1 MHASNAPD
9 HILNARLPRWLL
21 PHAWPTS
28 AGQPALA
35 DLHLAQGRMASIAP
49 HDPARALP
57 EGSTWDL
64 AGALVLP
71 GLVDAHTH
79 LDKAF
84 TLPRMGTVQP
94 GLLGA
99 IEAMMVDRQGW
110 TEADIRQRASRALQ
124 WACEAGTVHV
134 RTHCDWWEP
143 EARPLAWGV
152 LRELAQEWA
161 GRITLERVGLI
172 PLHLYT
178 ERATAMQLAATVA
191 ASGPGA
197 LLGGF
202 VHSTNWDPQALRHLF
217 EAAQQHDL
225 NVDLHVDE
233 ELYPGALGLA
243 TTAALLKELRF
254 EGHVVCGHTC
264 ALAAQDEATA
274 LATLDAVARCPI
286 TLVTLPITNLLLQD
300 AVTGRTP
307 RQRGLTLVKEAH
319 ARGIPVLV
327 ASDNVQDPFCPVGS
341 FDPLEA
347 LATGVLA
354 AQLDA
359 PFDRWSEALCRAD
372 WLRRGPDAL
381 PLQPGSAADLIV
393 FQQADRWGFPSR
405 TQPRVVLRNGRVTS
419 GHASAAWHVADTTP
433 ALAAGATPVPSTP
446 IPARSL
452 A

>member
-1 MHASNAPD
+1 M
-9 HILNARLPRWLL
+9 
-21 PHAWPTS
+21 
-28 AGQPALA
+28 LA
-35 DLHLAQGRMASIAP
+35 TLHLAHGKVQGMAP
-49 HDPARALP
+49 YDPTTSLQ
-57 EGSTWDL
+57 GTTWDV

-84 TLPRMGTVQP
+84 TLPRMGIVKP

-99 IEAMMVDRQGW
+99 IDAMMVDRQSW
-110 TEADIRQRASRALQ
+110 TEADIHARASRALQ
-124 WACEAGTVHV
+124 WAYDAGTVHL

-143 EARPLAWGV
+143 DAQPLAWDV
-152 LRELAQEWA
+152 LRELAHDWA
-161 GRITLERVGLI
+161 DRITMERVSLI
-172 PLHLYT
+172 PLHLYAD
-178 ERATAMQLAATVA
+178 RSTAMRLAATVA
-191 ASGPGA
+191 ASGTGA

-202 VHSTNWDPQALRHLF
+202 VHSTNWNPQALRHLF
-217 EAAQQHDL
+217 EAAQHHGL

-233 ELYPGALGLA
+233 ELNPSAQGLA
-243 TTAALLKELRF
+243 ATAALLRELRF

-274 LATLDAVARCPI
+274 LATLDAVAQAPI

-300 AVTGRTP
+300 ATTGRTP
-307 RQRGLTLVKEAH
+307 RQRGLTLVKEAR

-354 AQLDA
+354 AQLDS
-359 PFDRWSEALCRAD
+359 PFDQWSEALCRAD
-372 WLRRGPDAL
+372 WLRQGARAL
-381 PLQPGSAADLIV
+381 PLQTGDTADLLV
-393 FQQADRWGFPSR
+393 FTQADHWGFPSR
-405 TQPRVVLRNGRVTS
+405 SQARVVLRQGRVTS
-419 GHASAAWHVADTTP
+419 GHAPAAWHVADTHAADTP
-433 ALAAGATPVPSTP
+433 PQ
-446 IPARSL
+446 RSM

>member
-1 MHASNAPD
+1 MNTSSTAPD
-9 HILNARLPRWLL
+9 HILAARLPRWLL
-21 PHAWPTS
+21 PDQWPQHAD
-28 AGQPALA
+28 APALA
-35 DLHLAQGRMASIAP
+35 DLHLEHGHVKSLVP
-49 HDPARALP
+49 HAGGHRPHGL
-57 EGSTWDL
+57 TWDV
-64 AGALVLP
+64 AGAPVLP

-84 TLPRMGTVQP
+84 TLCRMGSVKP

-110 TEADIRQRASRALQ
+110 TEADIHQRASRGLQ
-124 WACEAGTVHV
+124 WAHEAGVVHM

-143 EARPLAWGV
+143 NAQPLAWNV
-152 LRELAQEWA
+152 LQALAQDWA
-161 GRITLERVGLI
+161 GRVVLERVSLV
-172 PLHLYT
+172 PLHLYADRT
-178 ERATAMQLAATVA
+178 QTMRLAATVA

-202 VHSTNWDPQALRHLF
+202 VHSTNWNPQALRHLF
-217 EAAQQHDL
+217 EAAQQHGL

-233 ELYPGALGLA
+233 ELHPGAQGLA
-243 TTAALLKELRF
+243 TAARLLNELHF

-274 LATLDAVARCPI
+274 LTTLDAVAQTAI

-300 AVTGRTP
+300 ATTGRTP
-307 RQRGLTLVKEAH
+307 RQRGITLVKEAR

-359 PFDRWSEALCRAD
+359 PFDQWSESLCRAD
-372 WLRRGPDAL
+372 WLRTGPAEL
-381 PLQPGSAADLIV
+381 PLQHGSVADLLI
-393 FQQADRWGFPSR
+393 FTQADHWGFPSR
-405 TQPRVVLRNGRVTS
+405 TQGPQGRVVLRQGRVAS
-419 GHASAAWHVADTTP
+419 GAVPPAWH
-433 ALAAGATPVPSTP
+433 VPSTP
-446 IPARSL
+446 SARSF

>member
-1 MHASNAPD
+1 MHASDAPD
-9 HILNARLPRWLL
+9 RIVRARLPRWLL
-21 PHAWPTS
+21 PRQWP
-28 AGQPALA
+28 AVGGEPALA
-35 DLHLAQGRMASIAP
+35 DLHMAQGRMQGMAP
-49 HDPARALP
+49 HGPVRPLPA
-57 EGSTWDL
+57 GTTWDVG
-64 AGALVLP
+64 GALVLP

-84 TLPRMGTVQP
+84 TLPRMGAVKP

-99 IEAMMVDRQGW
+99 IEAMMVDRQDW
-110 TEADIRQRASRALQ
+110 TEADIRARAGRALQ
-124 WACEAGTVHV
+124 WAFDAGVVHL

-143 EARPLAWGV
+143 QAQPLAWNV

-161 GRITLERVGLI
+161 GRITLERVALI
-172 PLHLYT
+172 PLHLYS
-178 ERATAMQLAATVA
+178 ERSTAMLLARTVA
-191 ASGPGA
+191 QSGPGA

-202 VHSTNWDPQALRHLF
+202 VHSTTWNPQALRHLF
-217 EAAQQHDL
+217 EAAQHHGL

-233 ELYPGALGLA
+233 ELHPGALGLA
-243 TTAALLKELRF
+243 TTAALLQELRF
-254 EGHVVCGHTC
+254 EGHVVCGHAC

-274 LATLDAVARCPI
+274 LATLDAVARSPI

-300 AVTGRTP
+300 ATTGRTP

-359 PFDRWSEALCRAD
+359 PFDRWSESLCRAD
-372 WLRRGPDAL
+372 WLRRGPDEL
-381 PLQPGSAADLIV
+381 PLQPGSAADLVV
-393 FQQADRWGFPSR
+393 FHQADRWGFPSR
-405 TQPRVVLRNGRVTS
+405 TQPRVVLRQGRVAS
-419 GHASAAWHVADTTP
+419 AHASAVWHVADSRPIAPTHT
-433 ALAAGATPVPSTP
+433 LAKSIV
-446 IPARSL
+446 
-452 A
+452 

>member
-1 MHASNAPD
+1 MHTTATPMLIRA
-9 HILNARLPRWLL
+9 ARLPQWLL
-21 PHAWPTS
+21 PAGWPT
-28 AGQPALA
+28 AGAEPALA
-35 DLHLAQGRMASIAP
+35 DLRLHAGRVQAVAP
-49 HDPARALP
+49 HDPLAPVA

-99 IEAMMVDRQGW
+99 IEAMMADRQGW
-110 TEADIRQRASRALQ
+110 TEADVHRRASRALQ
-124 WACEAGTVHV
+124 WSADAGVVHL

-143 EARPLAWGV
+143 DTQPLAWQV
-152 LRELAQEWA
+152 LRELAHDWA
-161 GRITLERVGLI
+161 DRITLERVSLI
-172 PLHLYT
+172 PLHLYAD
-178 ERATAMQLAATVA
+178 RDVAMRLAQTVA
-191 ASGPGA
+191 AGGPGA

-202 VHSTNWDPQALRHLF
+202 VHSTNWNPQALRHLF
-217 EAAQQHDL
+217 EAAQHHGL

-233 ELYPGALGLA
+233 ELHPGALGLA
-243 TTAALLKELRF
+243 TTAALLQELQF

-274 LATLDAVARCPI
+274 LATLDAVARAPI
-286 TLVTLPITNLLLQD
+286 ALVTLPITNLLLQD
-300 AVTGRTP
+300 ATTGRTP
-307 RQRGLTLVKEAH
+307 RQRGLTLVKEAR

-327 ASDNVQDPFCPVGS
+327 ASDNVQDPFCPLGS

-359 PFDRWSEALCRAD
+359 PFDQWSEALCRAD
-372 WLRRGPDAL
+372 WLRRAPATL
-381 PLQPGSAADLIV
+381 PLQAGSAADLLV
-393 FQQADRWGFPSR
+393 FTQADRWGFPSR
-405 TQPRVVLRNGRVTS
+405 TQPRVVLRDGQVTS
-419 GHASAAWHVADTTP
+419 GQPLPAWHVATP
-433 ALAAGATPVPSTP
+433 AANRS
-446 IPARSL
+446 PA
-452 A
+452 

>member
-1 MHASNAPD
+1 MHVPHAPA
-9 HILNARLPRWLL
+9 HLLAARLPRWLL
-21 PHAWPTS
+21 PDQWPHHG
-28 AGQPALA
+28 GQAALA
-35 DLHLAQGRMASIAP
+35 DLHLAQGRVLGLAP
-49 HDPARALP
+49 HDAQFTPPAGAA
-57 EGSTWDL
+57 WNL

-84 TLPRMGTVQP
+84 TLARMGAVQP

-99 IEAMMVDRQGW
+99 IAAMMVDRQSW
-110 TEADIRQRASRALQ
+110 TDADVRQRAGRALQ
-124 WACEAGTVHV
+124 WAYEAGTVHL

-143 EARPLAWGV
+143 EAQPLAWNV

-161 GRITLERVGLI
+161 GRLVLERVALI
-172 PLHLYT
+172 PLHLYA
-178 ERATAMQLAATVA
+178 ERATAMRLARLVA
-191 ASGPGA
+191 ASSPGA

-202 VHSTNWDPQALRHLF
+202 VHSTNWNPQALRHLF
-217 EAAQQHDL
+217 EAAQQYEL

-233 ELYPGALGLA
+233 ELHPGAQGLA
-243 TTAALLKELRF
+243 STAALLQELRF
-254 EGHVVCGHTC
+254 EGHVVCGHGC

-274 LATLDAVARCPI
+274 LATLDAVAQCPV

-319 ARGIPVLV
+319 ARGIPVLI
-327 ASDNVQDPFCPVGS
+327 ASDNVQDPFCPMGS

-354 AQLDA
+354 AQLDL

-372 WLRRGPDAL
+372 WLARGARAL
-381 PLQPGSAADLIV
+381 PLAPGSSADLIV
-393 FQQADRWGFPSR
+393 FHQADGWGFPSR
-405 TQPRVVLRNGRVTS
+405 TQSRLVLRQGRVAS
-419 GHASAAWHVADTTP
+419 GQANAAWFTSSSSISP
-433 ALAAGATPVPSTP
+433 L
-446 IPARSL
+446 ARSL